1 MCIGALNG
9 CKVNRKNGG
18 LLWCVF
24 EELYMCLFVYVVAQ
38 IQMHLHD
45 KLYWDCFRLSPN
57 VILVAYTIVKPSQD
71 DPYVYC
77 MTFVY
82 DFD

>member
-1 MCIGALNG
+1 MCVWGIIY
-9 CKVNRKNGG
+9 VSI
-18 LLWCVF
+18 
-24 EELYMCLFVYVVAQ
+24 VYVVAQ
-38 IQMHLHD
+38 MQMHLHD

-57 VILVAYTIVKPSQD
+57 VILVAYVIVKPSQD

-82 DFD
+82 NNFD